1 MKANG
6 PKLTRDSIIKTLE
19 SRRWDF
25 GPGMGQSVL
34 WGPGNHDT
42 MRCEYMMQYNSSDTG
57 SYKVFIPEPRKPYV
71 CDDGK

>member
-1 MKANG
+1 MRPA
-6 PKLTRDSIIKTLE
+6 
-19 SRRWDF
+19 RRLQVHIRVENSLL
-25 GPGMGQSVL
+25 PL

-57 SYKVFIPEPRKPYV
+57 SYKVFVPEPRKPYI